1 MVQGGGGEGHVDWN
15 SRRVQIRTAL
25 FAAQAFLLISW
36 KEHDPVIN
44 PAALCK
50 EESAFSRLSSQPP
63 GFLGME
69 TQVLSL
75 KSCHH

>member
-50 EESAFSRLSSQPP
+50 EESASAVSLASP
-63 GFLGME
+63 LG
-69 TQVLSL
+69 S
-75 KSCHH
+75 